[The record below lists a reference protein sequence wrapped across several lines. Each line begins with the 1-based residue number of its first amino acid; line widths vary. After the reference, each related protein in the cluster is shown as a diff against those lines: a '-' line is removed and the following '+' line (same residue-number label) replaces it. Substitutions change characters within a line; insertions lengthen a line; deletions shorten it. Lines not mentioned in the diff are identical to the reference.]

1 MPDCYAPK
9 SKYQLF
15 HIPFN
20 KEMSGEWRKAV
31 GSREDAEKWH
41 NAMVCEQH
49 FNDDD
54 FYVIPNSKTPGKRRL
69 KRGAVPC
76 LNLPDKAQLA
86 EGRREIMMENAT
98 RSLTENDMTRGIKD
112 LLESPIM
119 NFIQDEDE
127 GTSAG
132 GVSEAAAASTAFDNV
147 GFESAGTAI
156 RAVAEDI
163 EIQTEEDG
171 SYTII
176 TSGPYMSAAGSSD
189 DRQKEIK
196 SETQVKPAESA
207 RQQMIERTEAR
218 LEKTLSANKKTIMAL
233 KERVLELQEHKRT
246 LHSHNAA
253 KRCSIGRKKAGKIK
267 LNFQDREEVL
277 IDVLGKHFSKA
288 QIRCL
293 MKGDW
298 QMGKNWDDKDYKLA
312 LTIFTISKRC
322 YHYIRNHHILP
333 LPSYT
338 CLKRH
343 LVEDTPIRREVEAF
357 LASESQCNCGQENCQ
372 HNLAFPINTAASA
385 AGDAVKKEPGTSTQ
399 SKEVQLAVMNI
410 LENQED
416 LDEDDEMEDE
426 QQQVQYTYTL

>member
-1 MPDCYAPK
+1 VPDCYAPK

-20 KEMSGEWRKAV
+20 KETSLEWRRLV
-31 GSREDAEKWH
+31 GSREEADKWH

-49 FNDDD
+49 FNEED

-76 LNLPDKAQLA
+76 LKLPDKSQLA
-86 EGRREIMMENAT
+86 EGRRTIMMEDASK
-98 RSLTENDMTRGIKD
+98 SLTETENVKGVRD
-112 LLESPIM
+112 LLEIP
-119 NFIQDEDE
+119 NFMSYLRDEEAPMDDK
-127 GTSAG
+127 
-132 GVSEAAAASTAFDNV
+132 AAARAAFDNV

-163 EIQTEEDG
+163 EIRTEEDG
-171 SYTII
+171 SIVAIVPSGETDEQ
-176 TSGPYMSAAGSSD
+176 TSSTKGGVRKYPEESRGRDYESRVERAG
-189 DRQKEIK
+189 Q
-196 SETQVKPAESA
+196 
-207 RQQMIERTEAR
+207 R
-218 LEKTLSANKKTIMAL
+218 LEKELSQNKKTIMAL
-233 KERVLELQEHKRT
+233 KERVLELQENKRA
-246 LHSHNAA
+246 LQSSNSA
-253 KRCSIGRKKAGKIK
+253 KRCSIGRKKSGKIK
-267 LNFQDREEVL
+267 LNFSDREDIL
-277 IDVLGKHFSKA
+277 MDVLGKHFSKA
-288 QIRCL
+288 QVRCL

-372 HNLAFPINTAASA
+372 HNLAFPINTAASTETT
-385 AGDAVKKEPGTSTQ
+385 KKEPGVTQ

-410 LENQED
+410 LEEQED
-416 LDEDDEMEDE
+416 LTEEDEEMEEDGGGAD
-426 QQQVQYTYTL
+426 QQVQYTYTI